1 MIRVRSKVVL
11 LVAPHIVGL
20 ELLPSNKV
28 FKHISTSGAIFPS
41 IHDIKPNLLILD
53 YDYLAKDLE
62 KILRRL
68 STNAAYKNI
77 KICCYKNKWH
87 SKVDPLLKTLGV
99 DHIFYAEDMKEEAA
113 GKNIFESI
121 GGIFDA
127 PLLNLLAK
135 PAH

>member
-11 LVAPHIVGL
+11 LVAPHVVGL
-20 ELLPSNKV
+20 EVLPNNKV
-28 FKHISTSGAIFPS
+28 FKHISTASTIFPS

-53 YDYLAKDLE
+53 YDHLINDIE

-68 STNAAYKNI
+68 SANPSYKNI

-99 DHIFYAEDMKEEAA
+99 DHIFYAEDMKEEATR
-113 GKNIFESI
+113 KSV
-121 GGIFDA
+121 FDA
-127 PLLNLLAK
+127 IGNVIMDGTFFSSLK
-135 PAH
+135 PVH